1 MIRTH
6 QGKIMKNL
14 LKIDKNDFKT
24 DQDFYSFLWKKK
36 YNVEFNKTDSLS
48 LKSQLKTLIKKF
60 DKK

>member
-1 MIRTH
+1 MIRRH

-14 LKIDKNDFKT
+14 LKIDKSDFKS
-24 DQDFYSFLWKKK
+24 DEEFYTFLWKKK

-48 LKSQLKTLIKKF
+48 IKSQLKTMIKKF